1 MRESTYAANTMTWPH
16 RPIPPFSVLIVEDNV
31 PDCLYLERIVSADVR
46 FRVDATAS
54 SFQLAMTAVQ
64 RLSFDLLVVNL
75 QLSDGHGLDIIRHA
89 MEKERA
95 RETLAL
101 TATHNS
107 SHCSSRHPSNRP
119 AGHTSSNSSS
129 NSSNNYTDVFDAI
142 RAGATGF
149 LLKDEAATHITEAMV
164 RLMSGESP
172 ISAMISASLLKR
184 FRLTMTSSS
193 ASTRL
198 SPTLSATERELLG
211 LISRGL
217 TCADAAVA
225 LELKPS
231 TIASY
236 VKNIYRKLHVRSRA
250 QATREAVRL
259 GLITL

>member
-1 MRESTYAANTMTWPH
+1 MRLYIYATNAMTWPD
-16 RPIPPFSVLIVEDNV
+16 RPIPPFSVLIVEDDAS
-31 PDCLYLERIVSADVR
+31 DCLCIERIICADVR

-54 SFQLAMTAVQ
+54 SYQSAMTALQ

-75 QLSDGHGLDIIRHA
+75 QLRDGHGVNIIRHA

-107 SHCSSRHPSNRP
+107 SRSLSNHSSDQHR
-119 AGHTSSNSSS
+119 
-129 NSSNNYTDVFDAI
+129 DLFDAI
-142 RAGATGF
+142 QAGATGF
-149 LLKDEAATHITEAMV
+149 LLKDEVAKHITEALV

-172 ISAMISASLLKR
+172 VSAMISPLLLKR
-184 FRLTMTSSS
+184 FRSATTPSSI
-193 ASTRL
+193 STRL
-198 SPTLSATERELLG
+198 SPILSATERELLG

-231 TIASY
+231 TVASY
-236 VKNIYRKLHVRSRA
+236 VKNIYRKLQVRSRA

>member
-1 MRESTYAANTMTWPH
+1 MTWPH

-54 SFQLAMTAVQ
+54 SFQLAMTALQ

-101 TATHNS
+101 TATHDS
-107 SHCSSRHPSNRP
+107 SHCSSRHPSNHP
-119 AGHTSSNSSS
+119 TGHSSS
-129 NSSNNYTDVFDAI
+129 NYTDVFDAI

-164 RLMSGESP
+164 QLMSGESP

-184 FRLTMTSSS
+184 FRLTMTPSS